1 MGGPNMSQL
10 RIFWEVVQRAI
21 QRQMTYRAASIAGLA
36 TNFFFGLLRAAVLV
50 ALYGARQQVEG
61 MSVQDAITY
70 TGLTQA
76 IIAYL
81 SFFGWYE
88 LAQSVYSGQVGAD
101 LLKPVNLFTYWMG
114 QDLGRALVQLVW
126 RGLPILGFYALAFGI
141 ATPGT
146 PGEWLALLI
155 ALGLGWLVSYSWRF
169 LANLAAFWSPNAGGM
184 IRLVFTLSWFLSGF
198 LMPLRFLP
206 GWFQTL
212 CYLTP
217 FPYTVN
223 TVVEVY
229 LGLLNGPQL
238 LQALAWQAAW
248 AAGLILGGQ
257 ALLRAGVRRLVILGG

>member
-1 MGGPNMSQL
+1 MSQA
-10 RIFWEVVQRAI
+10 RIFWELVRRAI
-21 QRQMTYRAASIAGLA
+21 QRQMTYRAATLAGLA

-50 ALYGARQQVEG
+50 ALYGRSQQVAG

-81 SFFGWYE
+81 SLFGWYE

-101 LLKPVNLFTYWMG
+101 LLKPIHLFTFWMG
-114 QDLGRALVQLVW
+114 QDLGRAVVQLVL
-126 RGLPILGFYALAFGI
+126 RGLPLLAFYALAFRI
-141 ATPGT
+141 TTPTTVGQ
-146 PGEWLALLI
+146 WLALLA
-155 ALGLGWLVSYSWRF
+155 ALGLGWLVSYAWRF
-169 LANLAAFWSPNAGGM
+169 LANLAAFWSPNASGI

-198 LMPLRFLP
+198 LVPLRFLP
-206 GWFQTL
+206 QWFQTV

-229 LGLLNGPQL
+229 LGLLHGPAL